1 LAKKGGIVFVECL
14 LYFYKRLNQITMTAN
29 QEQVLPEKISW
40 EMFQKEY
47 LSRED
52 NFKYEWVNGQV
63 EKTERSMNRLWLF
76 IQVNLMKFLAHLKA
90 QNLAVDG
97 ILISGGDVFFAGN
110 HRRPDIA
117 YFTDEQID
125 AARYNADIH
134 PDFVIEVISKNDQLE
149 RVAEKMENYRKAEV
163 AVVWHVFPTRNEV
176 HVYRGRQMS
185 VCTGEDLCSA
195 EPVIPGFVISVNE
208 VFR

>member
-1 LAKKGGIVFVECL
+1 
-14 LYFYKRLNQITMTAN
+14 MTTRSAT
-29 QEQVLPEKISW
+29 QELVLPEKISW
-40 EMFQKEY
+40 ETFQDEY
-47 LSRED
+47 LARED

-63 EKTERSMNRLWLF
+63 EKTERSMDRMQFF
-76 IQVNLMKFLAHLKA
+76 IQLNLTNFLAQLKTENPA
-90 QNLAVDG
+90 IDG
-97 ILISGGDVFFAGN
+97 ILISEGDVFFAGN

-125 AARYNADIH
+125 AARYNEDIH

-176 HVYRGRQMS
+176 HVYRGKQMM

-208 VFR
+208 IFR

>member
-1 LAKKGGIVFVECL
+1 
-14 LYFYKRLNQITMTAN
+14 MT
-29 QEQVLPEKISW
+29 EKISW
-40 EMFQKEY
+40 ESFQDEY

-63 EKTERSMNRLWLF
+63 EKTERSIDGRQLF
-76 IQVNLMKFLAHLKA
+76 IQWNLMKFLYRLKA
-90 QNLAVDG
+90 NNLGVNG
-97 ILISGGDVFFAGN
+97 ELIAEGDVFFAGN

-117 YFTDEQID
+117 YFTDEQIN

-134 PDFVIEVISKNDQLE
+134 PDFIIEVISKNDQLE

-176 HVYRGRQMS
+176 HVYKIGRAH
-185 VCTGEDLCSA
+185 V
-195 EPVIPGFVISVNE
+195 
-208 VFR
+208 

>member
-1 LAKKGGIVFVECL
+1 
-14 LYFYKRLNQITMTAN
+14 MTTRSAT
-29 QEQVLPEKISW
+29 QEMVMPEKISW
-40 EMFQKEY
+40 ETFQDEY
-47 LSRED
+47 LARED

-63 EKTERSMNRLWLF
+63 EKTERSMDRMQFF
-76 IQVNLMKFLAHLKA
+76 IQLNLTNFLAQLKTENPA
-90 QNLAVDG
+90 IDG
-97 ILISGGDVFFAGN
+97 ILISEGDVFFAGN

-117 YFTDEQID
+117 YFTAEQIE
-125 AARYNADIH
+125 AARDNEDIH

-176 HVYRGRQMS
+176 HVYRGKQMS
-185 VCTGEDLCSA
+185 VCIGEDLCSA

-208 VFR
+208 IFR

>member
-1 LAKKGGIVFVECL
+1 
-14 LYFYKRLNQITMTAN
+14 MTTRSAT
-29 QEQVLPEKISW
+29 QELVLPEKISW
-40 EMFQKEY
+40 ETFQEDY

-63 EKTERSMNRLWLF
+63 EKTERSMDRTQLF
-76 IQVNLMKFLAHLKA
+76 IARNLTQFLYRLKA
-90 QNLAVDG
+90 NNLGVNG
-97 ILISGGDVFFAGN
+97 ELIAEGDVFFAGN

-125 AARYNADIH
+125 AARYNEDIH

-163 AVVWHVFPTRNEV
+163 AVVWHVFPKRNEV
-176 HVYRGRQMS
+176 HVYRGKQMM

-208 VFR
+208 IFR

>member
-1 LAKKGGIVFVECL
+1 MA
-14 LYFYKRLNQITMTAN
+14 
-29 QEQVLPEKISW
+29 EKISW
-40 EMFQKEY
+40 ESFQDEY

-63 EKTERSMNRLWLF
+63 EKTERSIDGRQLF
-76 IQVNLMKFLAHLKA
+76 IQWNLMKFLAQLKS
-90 QNLAVDG
+90 QNPAIDG

-110 HRRPDIA
+110 HHRPDIA
-117 YFTDEQID
+117 YFTNEQID

-134 PDFVIEVISKNDQLE
+134 PDFVIEVISKNDQWE

-176 HVYRGRQMS
+176 HVYRGKQMI

-208 VFR
+208 IFR

>member
-1 LAKKGGIVFVECL
+1 
-14 LYFYKRLNQITMTAN
+14 MTTRSAT

-40 EMFQKEY
+40 ETFQEEY
-47 LSRED
+47 LSLED

-63 EKTERSMNRLWLF
+63 EKTERSMDRTQLF
-76 IQVNLMKFLAHLKA
+76 ISRNLTQFLYRLKA
-90 QNLAVDG
+90 INPSVNG
-97 ILISGGDVFFAGN
+97 ELIAEGDVFFAGN

-176 HVYRGRQMS
+176 HVYRGKQMM

-208 VFR
+208 IFR

>member
-1 LAKKGGIVFVECL
+1 
-14 LYFYKRLNQITMTAN
+14 MTTRSAT
-29 QEQVLPEKISW
+29 QEMVMPEKISW
-40 EMFQKEY
+40 ETFQDEY
-47 LSRED
+47 LARED

-63 EKTERSMNRLWLF
+63 EKTERSMDRMQFF
-76 IQVNLMKFLAHLKA
+76 IQLNLTNFLAQLKTENPA
-90 QNLAVDG
+90 IDG
-97 ILISGGDVFFAGN
+97 ILISEGDVFFAGN

-125 AARYNADIH
+125 AARYNEDIH

-176 HVYRGRQMS
+176 HVYRGKQMM

-208 VFR
+208 IFR

>member
-1 LAKKGGIVFVECL
+1 
-14 LYFYKRLNQITMTAN
+14 MTTT
-29 QEQVLPEKISW
+29 QEQVLPGKISW
-40 EMFQKEY
+40 ETFQEEY

-52 NFKYEWVNGQV
+52 NFKYEWVNGQL
-63 EKTERSMNRLWLF
+63 EKTVRSMNRTWLF
-76 IQVNLMKFLAHLKA
+76 IQVNLMNFLARLKA
-90 QNLAVDG
+90 QNPAIDG
-97 ILISGGDVFFAGN
+97 ILISGGDVFFEGN

-117 YFTDEQID
+117 YFTAEQIE
-125 AARYNADIH
+125 AARDNEDIH
-134 PDFVIEVISKNDQLE
+134 PDFVVEVISKNDQLE

-176 HVYRGRQMS
+176 HVYRGKQMM

-208 VFR
+208 IFR

>member
-1 LAKKGGIVFVECL
+1 
-14 LYFYKRLNQITMTAN
+14 MTTRSAI

-40 EMFQKEY
+40 ETFQEEY

-63 EKTERSMNRLWLF
+63 EKTERSMDRMQF
-76 IQVNLMKFLAHLKA
+76 VIQLNLMNFLAQLKP
-90 QNLAVDG
+90 QNNAIDG

-125 AARYNADIH
+125 AARYNEDIH

-163 AVVWHVFPTRNEV
+163 PVVWHVFPKRNEV
-176 HVYRGRQMS
+176 HVYRGKQMS
-185 VCTGEDLCSA
+185 VCTGDDLCSA
-195 EPVIPGFVISVNE
+195 EPVIPGFVVPVNE
-208 VFR
+208 IFK

>member
-1 LAKKGGIVFVECL
+1 MV
-14 LYFYKRLNQITMTAN
+14 M
-29 QEQVLPEKISW
+29 PEKISW
-40 EMFQKEY
+40 ETFQDEY
-47 LSRED
+47 LARED

-63 EKTERSMNRLWLF
+63 EKTERSMDRMQFF
-76 IQVNLMKFLAHLKA
+76 IQLNLTNFLAQLKTENPA
-90 QNLAVDG
+90 IDG
-97 ILISGGDVFFAGN
+97 ILISEGDVFFAGN

-117 YFTDEQID
+117 YFTAEQIE
-125 AARYNADIH
+125 AARDNEDIH

-176 HVYRGRQMS
+176 HVYRGKQMS
-185 VCTGEDLCSA
+185 VCIGEDLCSA

-208 VFR
+208 IFR

>member
-1 LAKKGGIVFVECL
+1 
-14 LYFYKRLNQITMTAN
+14 MTTRSAT
-29 QEQVLPEKISW
+29 QELVLPEKISW
-40 EMFQKEY
+40 ETFQDEY
-47 LSRED
+47 LARED

-63 EKTERSMNRLWLF
+63 EKTERSMDRMQFF
-76 IQVNLMKFLAHLKA
+76 IQLNLTNFLAQLKTENHA
-90 QNLAVDG
+90 IDG
-97 ILISGGDVFFAGN
+97 ILISEGDVFFAGN

-117 YFTDEQID
+117 YFTAEQIE
-125 AARYNADIH
+125 AARDNEDIH

-176 HVYRGRQMS
+176 HVYRGKQMM

-208 VFR
+208 IFR